1 MAGTIITKEDSL
13 QDSLHLDPHW
23 GSPGTPYIQ
32 IHMNFNTDF
41 SKYGFDYPLLLLKF
55 LGSRGDPF
63 PGSKSIK
70 LEYFHIRCGTY
81 VS

>member
-1 MAGTIITKEDSL
+1 MVGTIDTKGDSL

-41 SKYGFDYPLLLLKF
+41 SKYGFDYPLLLVTF
-55 LGSRGDPF
+55 
-63 PGSKSIK
+63 
-70 LEYFHIRCGTY
+70 
-81 VS
+81 